1 MSDMSD
7 KKWRELTFSQREGKA
22 PLPEAL
28 QIGLLTRRFRNK
40 VWLFIHSSIVNCIS
54 MGNWRMRWNKVPEA
68 QYWLEFIRSY
78 RINVLGIPH
87 DKQPYDVS
95 SVMEWLRSLIIGGEP
110 HVVLSFLEHM
120 FRCQGIP
127 DYLANSINECMEFA
141 SYFINQSG
149 DPVYIVPT
157 ASEAAKKVVKKSLEN
172 VNESELGG
180 AKSHLSSAAQALNN
194 NNYADSIR
202 ESVSAVESVVQC
214 IDPKSS
220 KKLSSALNSLAK
232 EGLIKHPA
240 LKAAINKLYG
250 YASDEEG
257 IRHARRN
264 KDTAVV
270 GLEEAIFIYTTCV
283 AIVDF
288 LVSKQM
294 RMKEK

>member
-40 VWLFIHSSIVNCIS
+40 VWHVLNKSIENCTFTS
-54 MGNWRMRWNKVPEA
+54 NWGTGWNEAPEA

-95 SVMEWLRSLIIGGEP
+95 SVMEWLRSLIIIGEY

-120 FRCQGIP
+120 LRCQGIP

-141 SYFINQSG
+141 PCFIDQSG
-149 DPVYIVPT
+149 EPICIVPAT
-157 ASEAAKKVVKKSLEN
+157 SKAMKKAVKKSLEN
-172 VNESELGG
+172 INQSELDA
-180 AKSHLSSAAQALNN
+180 AKSHLSKAAQDLNN

-202 ESVSAVESVVQC
+202 ESISAVESAAQW

-220 KKLSSALNSLAK
+220 KKLSYALNSLAK
-232 EGLIKHPA
+232 EGIIKHPA

-250 YASDEEG
+250 YASDEAG

>member
-1 MSDMSD
+1 M
-7 KKWRELTFSQREGKA
+7 
-22 PLPEAL
+22 
-28 QIGLLTRRFRNK
+28 
-40 VWLFIHSSIVNCIS
+40 
-54 MGNWRMRWNKVPEA
+54 
-68 QYWLEFIRSY
+68 
-78 RINVLGIPH
+78 
-87 DKQPYDVS
+87 
-95 SVMEWLRSLIIGGEP
+95 
-110 HVVLSFLEHM
+110 VLSFLEHM
-120 FRCQGIP
+120 LRCQDIP
-127 DYLANSINECMEFA
+127 DYLANSINECMEF
-141 SYFINQSG
+141 SPCFIDQSSE
-149 DPVYIVPT
+149 PICIVQT
-157 ASEAAKKVVKKSLEN
+157 TSKAAKKVVKKSLKN

-180 AKSHLSSAAQALNN
+180 AKSHLSSATQALNN

-202 ESVSAVESVVQC
+202 ESVSAVESAVQC

-220 KKLSSALNSLAK
+220 KKLSSALNSLTK
-232 EGLIKHPA
+232 EGIIKHPA